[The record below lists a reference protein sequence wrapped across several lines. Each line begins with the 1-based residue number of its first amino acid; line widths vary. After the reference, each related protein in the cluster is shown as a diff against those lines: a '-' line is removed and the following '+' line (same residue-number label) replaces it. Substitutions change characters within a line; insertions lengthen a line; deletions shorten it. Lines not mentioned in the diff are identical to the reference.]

1 MTRRADVIVIGA
13 GAMGSAAAWWLARRG
28 RNVVVLEQFE
38 QGHQRG
44 SSHGGSRIFRLA
56 YDDVTWVR
64 RCQEALPLWH
74 EAMEELH
81 APMLEITGGI
91 DHGNEA
97 SVRAV
102 ADALAAAG
110 APFEWLAPEA
120 ASERWPGMRFDTP
133 VLYQPDAGRC
143 RADITLQAFAQGAG
157 NAGAEVYFEQAVDEL
172 TVHDDAVVV
181 QTDYDEYSAPVAVV
195 AAGAWVPSLVGELVQ
210 LPPLTITEEQT
221 FHYLPKPD
229 DRTAWPSYIHH
240 LDVVRYGLET
250 PDEGIK
256 VAEHHTGAVLTDPD
270 ERAYDTSPE
279 AESRVNYYVEH
290 WLPGLDP
297 YAITAA
303 TCLYTSTPDH
313 EFFVERH
320 GPLVVVSACS
330 GHGFKFTPL
339 IGRQAA
345 DLAMQ

>member
-1 MTRRADVIVIGA
+1 VTRRADVIVIGA
-13 GAMGSAAAWWLARRG
+13 GAMGSATAWWLARRG
-28 RNVVVLEQFE
+28 RTVVVLEQFE

-64 RCQEALPLWH
+64 RCQEVLPLWH
-74 EAMEELH
+74 EAMDALG
-81 APMLEITGGI
+81 APMLELTGGI
-91 DHGNEA
+91 DHGRPEG
-97 SVRAV
+97 VQAV
-102 ADALAAAG
+102 AAALSEAGAAHDWLSAEAAA
-110 APFEWLAPEA
+110 
-120 ASERWPGMRFDTP
+120 ERWPGMRFETP

-143 RADITLQAFAQGAG
+143 RADIALQAFVQGAG
-157 NAGAEVYFEQAVDEL
+157 DAGAEVYFEQGVDEL

-181 QTDYDEYSAPVAVV
+181 QTDFDEYTAPVAVV
-195 AAGAWVPSLVGELVQ
+195 AAGAWTSSLVGELVQ

-229 DRTAWPSYIHH
+229 DTTAWPSYIHH
-240 LDVVRYGLET
+240 LDPYRYGLET

-256 VAEHHTGAVLTDPD
+256 VAEHHAGAVLSDPE
-270 ERAYDTSPE
+270 ERAYDTSYE
-279 AESRVNYYVEH
+279 AESRVNFYVEH

-297 YAITAA
+297 YAVTAA
-303 TCLYTSTPDH
+303 TCLYTSTPDY

-339 IGRQAA
+339 IGRMAA
-345 DLAMQ
+345 DLATQ